1 MKKIYIAAAGVL
13 GLIFSLWVWYSSKIT
28 FSVIIPVYNAEKY
41 LVRCLDSI
49 FIQNGDF
56 EVIAVNDG
64 STDKSLEIL
73 QEYAKKYSNMQV
85 INQKNQGISGAR
97 NTGMKTAKNKY
108 ITFIDNDDWFEPD
121 AFENI
126 EKIIKVHHP
135 DIVLTNYYDVYD
147 REWVKNT
154 QGEKAA
160 KNSPEEKKYIAHY
173 IDRLAL
179 LSPFYGKDAHSDL
192 FYMGFAHGQFYKKKF
207 LDTFNIKFIDTLGE
221 DVLFNFQA
229 YFNNPK
235 IYATNLPVYDFHNRA
250 DSVSKSEK
258 LMAGIPKTLE
268 LWKRQKEFIES
279 SHINQMY
286 MLDAFLFWWVMSIG
300 NLQRHNQPTEECVK
314 KAMQALNDFALQYN
328 KEELKLCRHFKQLY
342 QLLYGTINLPL

>member
-1 MKKIYIAAAGVL
+1 MKKIWI
-13 GLIFSLWVWYSSKIT
+13 LIFITLMLSLGVYKYIQQKIT
-28 FSVIIPVYNAEKY
+28 ISVVIPVYNAEKY
-41 LVRCLDSI
+41 LARCLDSI
-49 FIQNGDF
+49 FIQDGDF

-64 STDKSLEIL
+64 STDKSLDIL
-73 QEYAKKYSNMQV
+73 KQYSEKHPNLIV

-97 NTGMKTAKNKY
+97 NTGMKAAKNKY
-108 ITFIDNDDWFEPD
+108 ITFIDNDDWFEPN

-126 EKIIKVHHP
+126 ERIIKVHHP

-154 QGEKAA
+154 QGEKVA

-192 FYMGFAHGQFYKKKF
+192 FYMGFAHGQFYKKNF

-235 IYATNLPVYDFHNRA
+235 IYATTLPVYDFHNRA

-258 LMAGIPKTLE
+258 LMTGIPKTLE

-286 MLDAFLFWWVMSIG
+286 MLDALLFSWVMSIA
-300 NLQRHNQPTEECVK
+300 NLRRHNQPIEECAK
-314 KAMQALNDFALQYN
+314 KAVQALNDFASQYN

-342 QLLYGTINLPL
+342 QLLYDTVNQPL